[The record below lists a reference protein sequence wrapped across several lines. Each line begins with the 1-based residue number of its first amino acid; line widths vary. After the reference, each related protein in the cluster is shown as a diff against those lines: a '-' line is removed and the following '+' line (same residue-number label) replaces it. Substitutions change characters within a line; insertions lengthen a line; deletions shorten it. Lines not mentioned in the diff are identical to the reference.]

1 MRGTSVEHCNSYKC
15 TDRSEVALAMVLM
28 RSNPLI
34 VSAHCAFKPL
44 KEHLY
49 KRGLSKS
56 LITELLE
63 RRDHTYRACAEVFPI
78 FHRLC
83 AVDPHVRA
91 KTCQMVVD
99 LSELDRIG
107 STPKR
112 ASKERE
118 LMLMWTLTAAKQKR
132 QRLPLIEAIT
142 ALYWLH
148 ELPNIGVE
156 AFSRLFPLQTHS
168 VLLSQL
174 FEALTWMSP
183 YLSSRDKMTILSIA
197 HLQPTLP
204 PAISFSDTVPVRE
217 RRLICTTTSV
227 SGQTAVMDI
236 NVFLDESL
244 DNLFG

>member
-1 MRGTSVEHCNSYKC
+1 
-15 TDRSEVALAMVLM
+15 MVLM

-34 VSAHCAFKPL
+34 VSTHCAFKPL
-44 KEHLY
+44 QDHLC
-49 KRGLSKS
+49 KRGLSQN
-56 LITELLE
+56 LIAELLE

-99 LSELDRIG
+99 LSGLDRIG
-107 STPKR
+107 STSKR

-118 LMLMWTLTAAKQKR
+118 LILMWTLSAAKPKR
-132 QRLPLIEAIT
+132 QRLPLIEAIS

-148 ELPNIGVE
+148 ELPTIGVE
-156 AFSRLFPLQTHS
+156 AFSRLFPLHAHS

-183 YLSSRDKMTILSIA
+183 YLSPKDKMTVLSIA
-197 HLQPTLP
+197 HLQPILP
-204 PAISFSDTVPVRE
+204 LAMSLSDMAPPRE
-217 RRLICTTTSV
+217 RRLICTATSS

-236 NVFLDESL
+236 NVFLEESL